1 MKLLSLIFIL
11 LLSSFVLESKT
22 HENNT
27 QTDATL
33 KSLKLTLE
41 KNSLNVDENITL
53 KVIAS
58 YQDNTTKDIT
68 KQVEWILSDTNVV
81 EISQN
86 SLYAKKDIN
95 IFIQAKLGT
104 VSSNTLALE
113 IYKEI
118 NGHRLPPEP
127 DPTIN
132 NATLLGIDSN
142 NNGVRDDVERWIYTT
157 YNTYIPCVNK
167 EINVTLD
174 NGTTIKAYEEVC
186 EDKAVPYHQIVREI
200 AMQGA
205 RASQIIIQE
214 PEKARE
220 TTHLM
225 DAAQGCN
232 TYFSNRADS
241 YNEPLLINHGIL
253 INKEFSAIQFNTI
266 QRARAYGKYNFAL
279 SGGVYRMPSDKE
291 MRQNCDFDVDK
302 LLGK

>member
-186 EDKAVPYHQIVREI
+186 EDKPVPYHQIVREI

-225 DAAQGCN
+225 DAAQECN
-232 TYFSNRADS
+232 AYFQYSSDTQNQAVS
-241 YNEPLLINHGIL
+241 INHDI
-253 INKEFSAIQFNTI
+253 ISSKDFTAIQFNTV
-266 QRARAYGKYNFAL
+266 QRARAYAKYNFAL
-279 SGGVYRMPSDKE
+279 SGGVYPSSKDKKSE
-291 MRQNCDFDVDK
+291 CDFNVDK
-302 LLGK
+302 LLVK